1 MKPNV
6 VIVMTDQQRADLRRG
21 CGYALDTMPFL
32 DSFAAQGT
40 DFRRAYTPNPCCVP
54 ARVSM
59 FTGRYPSCHHVRT
72 NHNLA
77 DATYT
82 EDLLDVMR
90 RCGYRTALCG
100 KNHSHR
106 RADAF
111 DYARTNGHLSG
122 GGETNETPEQQPLA
136 AFLTATQHMEMHEPS
151 PGGVEAQHPYRNVS
165 DALSFIDG
173 CGDAPFFLWLSFAE
187 PHNPYQVPRPYY
199 DMFPPEAL
207 PPLESAGADIH
218 ALGPMYAWERG
229 MWERVLGTEIEERIL
244 RARSNYHGML
254 RLIDDQFRRFMEGLS
269 ARGLRENTVVVFLS
283 DHGDYVGEYG
293 LLRKGV
299 ELPEVLTRVTMA
311 WQGPGVRAG
320 VLDDTHCVS
329 LVDDLPT
336 LCGMLNTE
344 TPFGVQG
351 RDLGA
356 LLRGEAP
363 PAGEFDVGY
372 AENGYGGLYWQ
383 PQDALRYAD
392 DRCFTDGK
400 TFQCMSSWTLSGQM
414 RMARK
419 GDYKIQTDM
428 MGNVKLFCLRDDPA
442 ELHNLWPDAAPE
454 RVKTDMLLAL
464 NTAMLRA
471 DDPLPAPHNRYRTKV
486 HPRGYWQDSAYLA
499 QDPGVR
505 MTPYGDYA
513 CHNEHKK
520 EK

>member
-1 MKPNV
+1 
-6 VIVMTDQQRADLRRG
+6 
-21 CGYALDTMPFL
+21 
-32 DSFAAQGT
+32 
-40 DFRRAYTPNPCCVP
+40 
-54 ARVSM
+54 
-59 FTGRYPSCHHVRT
+59 
-72 NHNLA
+72 
-77 DATYT
+77 
-82 EDLLDVMR
+82 
-90 RCGYRTALCG
+90 
-100 KNHSHR
+100 
-106 RADAF
+106 
-111 DYARTNGHLSG
+111 
-122 GGETNETPEQQPLA
+122 
-136 AFLTATQHMEMHEPS
+136 
-151 PGGVEAQHPYRNVS
+151 
-165 DALSFIDG
+165 
-173 CGDAPFFLWLSFAE
+173 
-187 PHNPYQVPRPYY
+187 
-199 DMFPPEAL
+199 
-207 PPLESAGADIH
+207 
-218 ALGPMYAWERG
+218 
-229 MWERVLGTEIEERIL
+229 MWERVLGAEIEERIL

-329 LVDDLPT
+329 LVDVLPT

-428 MGNVKLFCLRDDPA
+428 MRNVKLFCLRDDPA

-505 MTPYGDYA
+505 MTPYGDCA